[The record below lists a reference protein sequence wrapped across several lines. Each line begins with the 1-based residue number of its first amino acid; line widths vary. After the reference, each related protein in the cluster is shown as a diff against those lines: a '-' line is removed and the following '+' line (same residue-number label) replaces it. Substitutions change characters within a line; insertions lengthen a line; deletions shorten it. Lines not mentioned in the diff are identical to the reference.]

1 MVSDHIQ
8 DTTLAGTPSISNN
21 EPSPSPGAKK
31 IKGEMTGPTT
41 SKARKNKNTRKRK
54 TTSLSRLVAI
64 SFHNYGAV

>member
-1 MVSDHIQ
+1 MVSGHLQ
-8 DTTLAGTPSISNN
+8 DTTLAGPPSISNN

-41 SKARKNKNTRKRK
+41 SGARKNNKKTRKRK

-64 SFHNYGAV
+64 SFHN